1 MDVMRQATRFL
12 TQGTHPFMVF
22 GLPAACYAMY
32 KTAYPKN
39 REKVKGI
46 LLAAGLTSFF
56 TGITEPIEFAF
67 FFISPLLWIFHAF
80 MAGLSFLINTLLGV
94 CIGNAGGG
102 LVDLVLFGVFRGSE
116 TKWLLNVAIGLV
128 YAVIYFLVFRWAITK
143 FNIKT
148 PGREDESDEIS
159 YSEDVTELGSSILS
173 AIGGKDNIIEI
184 DNCISRLRLIL
195 KDTSVIDENALKS
208 TGSLGLI
215 RINETACQIV
225 YGAKVEKAAA
235 ELKRAV
241 KAN

>member
-1 MDVMRQATRFL
+1 M
-12 TQGTHPFMVF
+12 
-22 GLPAACYAMY
+22 
-32 KTAYPKN
+32 
-39 REKVKGI
+39 
-46 LLAAGLTSFF
+46 
-56 TGITEPIEFAF
+56 
-67 FFISPLLWIFHAF
+67 
-80 MAGLSFLINTLLGV
+80 
-94 CIGNAGGG
+94 
-102 LVDLVLFGVFRGSE
+102 
-116 TKWLLNVAIGLV
+116 AIGLV

-184 DNCISRLRLIL
+184 DNCIL